1 MANLMENFLR
11 LHDLNKLLAEARE
24 RVGYLKKKR
33 TALYLRKRRVDVQT
47 WMLNSLVD
55 DACRNLKEIRRL
67 RNNHARSAV
76 PEFIISRKLAL
87 SVAHNICRNIC
98 EKEQNKHHETFKK

>member
-1 MANLMENFLR
+1 MEENFLR
-11 LHDLNKLLAEARE
+11 LHDLNKRVAEARK

-47 WMLNSLVD
+47 YMLNSLVD

-67 RNNHARSAV
+67 RNNWGALCQSLLCKTL
-76 PEFIISRKLAL
+76 SL
-87 SVAHNICRNIC
+87 SVAHDICQNVC
-98 EKEQNKHHETFKK
+98 EKELIEQT

>member
-11 LHDLNKLLAEARE
+11 LHDLNKLVAEARK

-33 TALYLRKRRVDVQT
+33 TALYLRKRRVHVQT
-47 WMLNSLVD
+47 WMLNSLID

-67 RNNHARSAV
+67 RNNHGALCQSLLC
-76 PEFIISRKLAL
+76 RKLAL

-98 EKEQNKHHETFKK
+98 EKELIEQTL